1 VFRSDFNFNS
11 VRIPPLK
18 DLIARLALTG
28 GRNNEI
34 YRTED
39 SFGPVVVREQNGLR
53 ILSFDSHF
61 EQSVMR
67 LDNPLA
73 LVHEYTRVM
82 LLVLLFK
89 ESEQITLLGLGGGSL
104 LRVLH
109 TYCTKAN
116 FQVVELRRS
125 VIRIALDHFRIPSD
139 ERIVM
144 HNRNGID
151 YIREAKRHSS
161 DIVFA
166 DMYQAYSM
174 EEFQNTIRFLEQ
186 SWQLLTADGWLVINF
201 HHLPESEHPY
211 MERMCALFPEVLCC
225 ATKGGNY
232 VVMCGKQTLAQPLPD
247 YRDSLAELEQRF
259 DVRLYTSF
267 ARMFKLSTPATD
279 SARLGRRSGLD
290 AR

>member
-1 VFRSDFNFNS
+1 
-11 VRIPPLK
+11 
-18 DLIARLALTG
+18 
-28 GRNNEI
+28 
-34 YRTED
+34 
-39 SFGPVVVREQNGLR
+39 
-53 ILSFDSHF
+53 
-61 EQSVMR
+61 MR
-67 LDNPLA
+67 LNNPLA
-73 LVHEYTRVM
+73 LVHEYTRAM

-89 ESEQITLLGLGGGSL
+89 EPQQITLLGLGGGSL

-109 TYCTKAN
+109 THCTKTN

-125 VIRIALDHFRIPSD
+125 VIRIALDHFCIPSD

-174 EEFQNTIRFLEQ
+174 EEFQNTTRFLEQ
-186 SWQLLTADGWLVINF
+186 CWQLLTADGWLVINF
-201 HHLPESEHPY
+201 HHLPEFDHPY

-225 ATKGGNY
+225 RTNGGNY
-232 VVMCGKQTLAQPLPD
+232 VVMCGKQTLAQPLPE

-259 DVRLYTSF
+259 DIRLYTNF
-267 ARMFKLSTPATD
+267 ARIFKLSIPVTD
-279 SARLGRRSGLD
+279 SVRLSTRSGLES
-290 AR
+290 R